1 MGPPLDPLGPLGA
14 LELQTG
20 DLLDLHLKLTRGL
33 GVVDYKDRC
42 RFGLG
47 DSHWGTDFLEAS
59 AMKNKFNLGFDFFSF
74 SLPDFS

>member
-14 LELQTG
+14 LELQAG

-42 RFGLG
+42 RLGLG
-47 DSHWGTDFLEAS
+47 DSH
-59 AMKNKFNLGFDFFSF
+59 
-74 SLPDFS
+74 